1 MTSPDVRPDVQDDG
15 PPTPDE
21 AESVAEVAQPAQD
34 DRQPDPEEA
43 QSVQNGRQPD
53 PDEGPPTAVQETKSS
68 GALSPRLLV
77 PSIVILL
84 AAIATALYFAAS
96 STSHTASSN
105 SPSAAASAPGGSS
118 AVSGAS
124 KSGKPTSIP
133 PGGVSGSDAL
143 SRLGSSALPL
153 PQELR
158 GAAVKWNSGDG
169 GKDLAAVSGQIG
181 GVLQAGGVRQYV
193 QMRGACVAL
202 AATVARAQAGPP
214 IPVAAMQK
222 LYAKSLV
229 DLAGGASSCRAAI
242 AQQPDGDEYV
252 VTTQNQTKLH
262 LAASEF
268 SAGAKDLYRATAEIE
283 AASRQA

>member
-1 MTSPDVRPDVQDDG
+1 MMSPDVRPDVQDDG
-15 PPTPDE
+15 PLTPDE
-21 AESVAEVAQPAQD
+21 AESVAEVAQPVRD
-34 DRQPDPEEA
+34 DSQPAPE
-43 QSVQNGRQPD
+43 
-53 PDEGPPTAVQETKSS
+53 EGPPTAAQETKSS

-105 SPSAAASAPGGSS
+105 TPATTASPPGGSS
-118 AVSGAS
+118 PASGAP
-124 KSGKPTSIP
+124 KSGKATSVP

-143 SRLGSSALPL
+143 SRLGSSALAL
-153 PQELR
+153 PQELQ
-158 GAAVKWNSGDG
+158 GSAVKWNSGDG
-169 GKDLAAVSGQIG
+169 GKDLAAVSGQLG

-202 AATVARAQAGPP
+202 AAAVARAQAGPP

-229 DLAGGASSCRAAI
+229 ELAEGASSCRAAI
-242 AQQPDGDEYV
+242 AEQPDGDEYI

-268 SAGAKDLYRATAEIE
+268 SGGAKDLYRATAEIE
-283 AASRQA
+283 AASRQH